1 MNGDRADIRADIK
14 SNPLL
19 PGANLW
25 SGARVGLLGGSFD
38 PAHEGHLHLSREAL
52 KRLALDHV
60 WWLVSPG
67 NPLKNTDALP
77 TVSERLDAAR
87 RVARHPRIT
96 VTDMESQLG
105 TRYTIDTLAAL
116 QRAAPTVNFVWLM
129 GADNMA
135 TLDAWKSWQAIM
147 RRVPVAVF
155 DRPGYSLDAL
165 QGVAAR
171 KFARARL
178 PEGRA
183 NVLANTAPPAWV
195 FVPATRHPASA
206 TAIRDSQ
213 GN

>member
-1 MNGDRADIRADIK
+1 MSGDRADIK
-14 SNPLL
+14 SKPLL

-25 SGARVGLLGGSFD
+25 SGARIGLLGGSFD
-38 PAHEGHLHLSREAL
+38 PAHDGHLHLSREAL

-67 NPLKNTDALP
+67 NPLKNADGLP
-77 TVSERLDAAR
+77 TVSERIATAR

-96 VTDMESQLG
+96 VTDMESRLG

-135 TLDAWKSWQAIM
+135 GLDTWKSWQDIM

-178 PEGRA
+178 PEGQEKT
-183 NVLANTAPPAWV
+183 LANAEPPAWV
-195 FVPATRHPASA
+195 FVPMARHGASS
-206 TAIRDSQ
+206 TAIRVNP